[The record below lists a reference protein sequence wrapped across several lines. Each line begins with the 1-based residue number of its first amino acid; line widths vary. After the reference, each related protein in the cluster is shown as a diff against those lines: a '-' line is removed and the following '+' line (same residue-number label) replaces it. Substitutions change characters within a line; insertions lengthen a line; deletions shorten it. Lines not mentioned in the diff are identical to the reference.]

1 MTANIQDGRGIK
13 IVDGLNCARLDRAQF
28 ERTLAGGITAFNLTA
43 TRPDTT
49 VEGTL
54 ESLSELL
61 RIVDAEA
68 DLVTLVRSVA
78 EIEQAQSDGKLG
90 IIIGTQDSSFMDHDP
105 GLLRVYKTLGMRI
118 FQPVYNSQNRFG
130 CGALVRPDTGLTDTG
145 REWVSLMNQLE
156 LLIDLS
162 HCGYATAQDV
172 MTASKQPVIF
182 SHSNARALVNS
193 PRNIPDDLA
202 KRAADTG
209 GTVGV
214 TMWPPLLNIDD
225 RPDLEDFC
233 DHIGHYLNLVGED
246 HVAFGG
252 DLSEATK
259 TLEDWLALY
268 GPEPIWPEVTGILG
282 PWYTYENRAT
292 RGFETMADAQ
302 NLVHALAR
310 RGHPH
315 RVIKRSCAPIYSGST
330 ARFGANNAD

>member
-1 MTANIQDGRGIK
+1 MTAKDPAALRIQI
-13 IVDGLNCARLDRAQF
+13 IDGLNCARLDRAQF
-28 ERTLAGGITAFNLTA
+28 ERTLAGGIAAFNLTA

-49 VEGTL
+49 IDGTL
-54 ESLSELL
+54 ESLSELMH
-61 RIVDAEA
+61 IVEAEA
-68 DLVTLVRSVA
+68 DIVTLVRSVA
-78 EIEQAQSDGKLG
+78 DIKRAEADGKLG

-105 GLLRVYKTLGMRI
+105 NLLRVYKTLGMRI

-130 CGALVRPDTGLTDTG
+130 CGALVKPDTGLTETG
-145 REWVSLMNQLE
+145 REWVSLMNQLG

-162 HCGYATAQDV
+162 HCGYDTAQDV
-172 MTASKQPVIF
+172 MSASTQPVIF

-202 KRAADTG
+202 KQAADAG

-214 TMWPPLLNIDD
+214 TMWPPLLNIKRRPSLDD
-225 RPDLEDFC
+225 FA

-292 RGFETMADAQ
+292 PGFETMAEAQ
-302 NLVHALAR
+302 NLVHTLSR
-310 RGHPH
+310 RGHPD
-315 RVIKRSCAPIYSGST
+315 RVIEKVMRTNLLRVYSTVWGE
-330 ARFGANNAD
+330 